1 MLTRHLSSP
10 VMTEFVNHCEEN
22 KILWQER
29 LVQLQDAC
37 GSGSPAGPSAVLRPV
52 PLTKPILP
60 PMTRY
65 AKTVFPLSLPP
76 LEARMPPLATKLASM
91 SPWAAAPPRPSSPS
105 PAFSKGL
112 TSPISP
118 SHGTSFSA
126 FSSGSS
132 LSSSSSSGTVWEN
145 PNAPTVQ
152 QVKDSVKVGW
162 EKRLK
167 RRRSF
172 RRASVDHSGR
182 RLGPVGLSPTVITTG
197 V

>member
-1 MLTRHLSSP
+1 MK
-10 VMTEFVNHCEEN
+10 EFVHHCEEN

-29 LVQLQDAC
+29 LAQLQGAS
-37 GSGSPAGPSAVLRPV
+37 GSGSSAGPSTVLRPV

-76 LEARMPPLATKLASM
+76 LEGRMPPLASKLANM
-91 SPWAAAPPRPSSPS
+91 SPWAASPRSNSPS
-105 PAFSKGL
+105 PAFSKSL
-112 TSPISP
+112 ASPVSP
-118 SHGTSFSA
+118 THRTTFSA
-126 FSSGSS
+126 
-132 LSSSSSSGTVWEN
+132 SSSGTSVSSTSSTCTVWEN

-152 QVKDSVKVGW
+152 EVKDSVKVGW

-167 RRRSF
+167 RKRSF

-182 RLGPVGLSPTVITTG
+182 KLGPVGLVQTVITTG